1 MALKVA
7 NTVVALVYVIPLCGF
22 LTTFSLFYAGVNNN
36 TMNQQMNLSHQAI
49 GAGLVPEY
57 AISFLSDTINFYPT
71 SNIGAMFISI
81 AAFFFLLTFFIR
93 HIEVNKKAA
102 ERLRGPL
109 AGKRANV
116 RRIQIAAAVLGACSG
131 FGAVGVAAFQ
141 EHINIVVHLA
151 MAGLFFLLGTLYCCL
166 QTAIDLIMKLE
177 SKRVRLTRLLV
188 CSFMIISTIV
198 LVAPKPGVEKAIA
211 NQLSA
216 GFEILTFILYMVFF
230 ATYHVNFRHLDIS
243 LAMDDVREVGIDAH
257 QMKETPLHVESEPLS
272 PTTVKMTGYHQV

>member
-1 MALKVA
+1 LKLASAFQEQQQHNNSKQLATCIVLVTFKRTTVPVYFNSTLFPIPTALLIQKMALKVA

-198 LVAPKPGVEKAIA
+198 CK
-211 NQLSA
+211 
-216 GFEILTFILYMVFF
+216 
-230 ATYHVNFRHLDIS
+230 
-243 LAMDDVREVGIDAH
+243 
-257 QMKETPLHVESEPLS
+257 
-272 PTTVKMTGYHQV
+272 